1 MEILCLILGKSFTVS
16 LIDAIV
22 CKNEA
27 SHEEAAVV
35 IYVMALYDERTQSIN
50 TGCLFLTGTPL
61 NVSCVSRN
69 INVVTSLGVPV
80 KKLPYEQ

>member
-50 TGCLFLTGTPL
+50 TGCLFFNWDPPKCFMRQSEHKCCHLFGGP
-61 NVSCVSRN
+61 S
-69 INVVTSLGVPV
+69 
-80 KKLPYEQ
+80 

>member
-22 CKNEA
+22 CKNEE

-50 TGCLFLTGTPL
+50 TGCLFFNL
-61 NVSCVSRN
+61 
-69 INVVTSLGVPV
+69 
-80 KKLPYEQ
+80 KKLKNYPMNNNNDYLVLQTSCGD

>member
-22 CKNEA
+22 CKNEE

-35 IYVMALYDERTQSIN
+35 IYVMALYDEHIQSNN
-50 TGCLFLTGTPL
+50 TTKNYDKILQNFCGA
-61 NVSCVSRN
+61 
-69 INVVTSLGVPV
+69 
-80 KKLPYEQ
+80 